1 MSRWLLGAR
10 LALALA
16 ALAAPV
22 AYAAARIHERANVV
36 DLELVPS
43 PAAPAGAEPN
53 AVSPRDLP
61 SEDVREHV
69 DFYPQGGPLCQPV
82 PDKNGEPALSVTDPM
97 EIGSRVEICFSGF
110 DDRRDASVRIRGAG
124 SQGLVETMR
133 PPVAS
138 WDVSRKLLPGRH
150 RVRAVQGSLAATT
163 PVRVVVARQPF
174 VRVRT
179 FAAEPDRFQI
189 VVGGAPRGR
198 EVAVH
203 LYRAV
208 NPTTTQL
215 DYHSTLRVPTD
226 ALGNGAVLLRGT
238 GGSTHTC
245 YVALSGFGGFER
257 ENSFCFAWD
266 YD

>member
-1 MSRWLLGAR
+1 MSKWLLGAR

-16 ALAAPV
+16 VLAAPV

-36 DLELVPS
+36 DLEMVPS
-43 PAAPAGAEPN
+43 PAAPAGAKPT

-69 DFYPQGGPLCQPV
+69 DFYPQGGPLCEGIPGKV
-82 PDKNGEPALSVTDPM
+82 EPTLSVTKPV
-97 EIGSRVEICFSGF
+97 EIGARVEICFSGF
-110 DDRRDASVRIRGAG
+110 KNTRNVSVQIRGPG
-124 SQGLVETMR
+124 SRGIAATMH
-133 PPVAS
+133 PPVSS
-138 WDVSRKLLPGRH
+138 WNVSREFLPGRY
-150 RVRAVQGSLAATT
+150 RMRAVQGSLTAAT
-163 PVRVVVARQPF
+163 PIRVVTSPEPF
-174 VRVRT
+174 VRIRSFT
-179 FAAEPDRFQI
+179 AEPDTFQI
-189 VVGGAPRGR
+189 VVGGAPHGRG
-198 EVAVH
+198 VAVH

-208 NPTTTQL
+208 NSTTTQL

-245 YVALSGFGGFER
+245 YVVMPGFRGVER